1 MRGAH
6 DFAEAKLMDGLA
18 KLEEVGNPKQI
29 WITHAALA
37 GLYEKMKRPDLE
49 RERWQAAT
57 SIIASTADELEDQ
70 RLRDTF
76 INSAP
81 IREIMKH
88 AT

>member
-6 DFAEAKLMDGLA
+6 DLAEAKLLAGLA

-29 WITHAALA
+29 WMTHVALA
-37 GLYEKMKRPDLE
+37 RLYEKMGRPDLE
-49 RERWQAAT
+49 RERWQAAH
-57 SIIASTADELEDQ
+57 SIIASTANGLQDE

-76 INSAP
+76 VNAAP
-81 IREIMKH
+81 IREIMEH